1 MRFSDAEWIVMEAL
15 WQGAD
20 APRERASAKSSGR
33 ERSSARDVI
42 ERLGKRTGWAY
53 TTVKT
58 MLTRLVEKGA
68 VREEWK
74 GNVATY
80 RPKVSRLAARRSAVK
95 SLVERAFGG
104 AYGAFVHHLVEG
116 GPLSDP
122 ERARLRK
129 LLADDAG
136 AADGGE
142 DAADDA
148 PGAGGK
154 SK

>member
-15 WQGAD
+15 WRGAG
-20 APRERASAKSSGR
+20 PSRR

-42 ERLGKRTGWAY
+42 DRLGKRPGWAY

-68 VREEWK
+68 VTEERK

-80 RPKVSRLAARRSAVK
+80 RPKVSRLAARKSAVK

-129 LLADDAG
+129 LLGEDADDAVG
-136 AADGGE
+136 AQDV
-142 DAADDA
+142 ADDA
-148 PGAGGK
+148 PGTGGK

>member
-20 APRERASAKSSGR
+20 ATGERANAKSPGR

-42 ERLGKRTGWAY
+42 ERLGKQPGWAY

-68 VREEWK
+68 VTEVLE

-80 RPKVSRLAARRSAVK
+80 RPKVSRLAARKSAVK

-116 GPLSDP
+116 GPLSDR
-122 ERARLRK
+122 ERAQLRK
-129 LLADDAG
+129 LLA
-136 AADGGE
+136 E
-142 DAADDA
+142 DAAGGDDA
-148 PGAGGK
+148 DDVGGDAK
-154 SK
+154 

>member
-15 WQGAD
+15 WQGA
-20 APRERASAKSSGR
+20 GR

-42 ERLGKRTGWAY
+42 ERLGKQPGWAY

-68 VREEWK
+68 VTEEMK

-80 RPKVSRLAARRSAVK
+80 RPKVSRLAARKSAVK

-116 GPLSDP
+116 GPLSDQ

-129 LLADDAG
+129 LLADDAR
-136 AADGGE
+136 D
-142 DAADDA
+142 ADDTDDV
-148 PGAGGK
+148 GGDAK
-154 SK
+154 